1 MFTQLQTLL
10 REYPDSYK
18 ALLGH
23 SLKSRKRDL
32 ELDIQEPAERHIVSK
47 SIQKSRYK
55 QTSSTKNKDSENS
68 IFKVI
73 ERAKAKSNG
82 TTPQHASNL
91 TPSNISETT
100 PHSRKASSKT
110 KLCDLG
116 DELQLVLSSTRPKE
130 FTSPKSFEKASP
142 NTVHFLQKKKRGFSF
157 INSVFG
163 KQNPQ
168 SPARVPLAK
177 KFIEEKLGVELFMQI
192 DKMSLDDPRNFLV
205 GVKELLGS
213 EHRHILPI
221 IEYVYVENKPGA
233 KLNHSPISVNTES
246 TTTHTL
252 EQQEKDQ
259 LSMTFAGE
267 INK

>member
-1 MFTQLQTLL
+1 M
-10 REYPDSYK
+10 
-18 ALLGH
+18 
-23 SLKSRKRDL
+23 KSRKRDL
-32 ELDIQEPAERHIVSK
+32 ELDINEPTDGHIVSK

-100 PHSRKASSKT
+100 PQSKKAGSIP
-110 KLCDLG
+110 KLCDQGEGLN
-116 DELQLVLSSTRPKE
+116 LVSSSIRPKD
-130 FTSPKSFEKASP
+130 FVSPKSLEMASP
-142 NTVHFLQKKKRGFSF
+142 NTVQFLQKKKRGFSF

-177 KFIEEKLGVELFMQI
+177 KFIEEKIGLELFLKI
-192 DKMSLDDPRNFLV
+192 DKLSMQDPRNFVV
-205 GVKELLGS
+205 GVKEVLGS
-213 EHRHILPI
+213 EHRNLLPI
-221 IEYVYVENKPGA
+221 IEYVYIENKSGV
-233 KLNHSPISVNTES
+233 KMNHSPISVNTES
-246 TTTHTL
+246 TNTNTL

-259 LSMTFAGE
+259 LLMTFAGDYQ
-267 INK
+267 K